1 MSNELI
7 RLKLPVQKN
16 SKADAS
22 SVRPSPIRFDEGL
35 MLNVVNESCW
45 PLVCIGTRFSELSAV
60 FFLSF
65 FFVIQGLLKI
75 LEGTIVNVPERSS
88 RKVRGDSVS
97 VDTTNI
103 LFVASGAFN
112 GLDKIIKRRN
122 QEKVNQSQKVTLANT
137 RSVFI
142 CTFFGNTPV

>member
-1 MSNELI
+1 M
-7 RLKLPVQKN
+7 
-16 SKADAS
+16 
-22 SVRPSPIRFDEGL
+22 
-35 MLNVVNESCW
+35 
-45 PLVCIGTRFSELSAV
+45 
-60 FFLSF
+60 
-65 FFVIQGLLKI
+65 KI

-122 QEKVNQSQKVTLANT
+122 QEKVNQSQKVTLAYT

>member
-1 MSNELI
+1 
-7 RLKLPVQKN
+7 
-16 SKADAS
+16 
-22 SVRPSPIRFDEGL
+22 

-60 FFLSF
+60 FFLS

-122 QEKVNQSQKVTLANT
+122 QEKVNQSKSESYP
-137 RSVFI
+137 R
-142 CTFFGNTPV
+142 

>member
-1 MSNELI
+1 MNRVSPL
-7 RLKLPVQKN
+7 
-16 SKADAS
+16 
-22 SVRPSPIRFDEGL
+22 SV
-35 MLNVVNESCW
+35 
-45 PLVCIGTRFSELSAV
+45 LVLDFQSFLQY
-60 FFLSF
+60 FFCLF
-65 FFVIQGLLKI
+65 LFVIQGLLKI

-122 QEKVNQSQKVTLANT
+122 QEKVNQSKSE
-137 RSVFI
+137 RY
-142 CTFFGNTPV
+142 PR

>member
-1 MSNELI
+1 
-7 RLKLPVQKN
+7 
-16 SKADAS
+16 
-22 SVRPSPIRFDEGL
+22 

-60 FFLSF
+60 FFLFF

-122 QEKVNQSQKVTLANT
+122 QEKVNQSQKVTLAYT